1 MRSQAVLL
9 QLAKG
14 SARISAFNGGG
25 HILGMNSD
33 DTERKQLKHSIFS
46 DTVGVRI
53 RGGGGGEFWPYLNQT
68 YTIFLHYFSDMAS
81 KRTCLSWS

>member
-14 SARISAFNGGG
+14 SVRISAFNGGG

-46 DTVGVRI
+46 DTVGGRI
-53 RGGGGGEFWPYLNQT
+53 RGGGGVS
-68 YTIFLHYFSDMAS
+68 SD
-81 KRTCLSWS
+81 LI

>member
-9 QLAKG
+9 QLAKR

-33 DTERKQLKHSIFS
+33 DRERKQLKHSIFS
-46 DTVGVRI
+46 DTVGGRI
-53 RGGGGGEFWPYLNQT
+53 RGGGGGWVLTLFKSNIY
-68 YTIFLHYFSDMAS
+68 HFSALFF
-81 KRTCLSWS
+81 RYGF

>member
-9 QLAKG
+9 QLAKQ

-33 DTERKQLKHSIFS
+33 DRERKQLKHSIFS
-46 DTVGVRI
+46 DTVGGRI
-53 RGGGGGEFWPYLNQT
+53 RGGGGWVLTLFKSNMY
-68 YTIFLHYFSDMAS
+68 HFSALFF
-81 KRTCLSWS
+81 RYGF

>member
-9 QLAKG
+9 QLAKR

-33 DTERKQLKHSIFS
+33 DRERKQLKHFIFS
-46 DTVGVRI
+46 DTVGGGI
-53 RGGGGGEFWPYLNQT
+53 RGGGGAVVLAHG
-68 YTIFLHYFSDMAS
+68 S
-81 KRTCLSWS
+81 

>member
-9 QLAKG
+9 QLAKR

-33 DTERKQLKHSIFS
+33 DRERKQLKHSIFS
-46 DTVGVRI
+46 DTVGGRI
-53 RGGGGGEFWPYLNQT
+53 GGGGELWPYLNQT
-68 YTIFLHYFSDMAS
+68 CTIFLHYFSDMAS
-81 KRTCLSWS
+81 KNRTCLSWS

>member
-9 QLAKG
+9 QLAKR

-33 DTERKQLKHSIFS
+33 DRERKQLKNTLYFLIPSAGGLGEGGVSS
-46 DTVGVRI
+46 DLI
-53 RGGGGGEFWPYLNQT
+53 
-68 YTIFLHYFSDMAS
+68 
-81 KRTCLSWS
+81 